1 MSFAEPRSPKEGLGL
16 QRDIKRDGVSPGK
29 VIPGHGAVGLG
40 VSSSALTR
48 GEHGH
53 RTPRMLKP
61 QGTAPGL
68 AFPQEGQGGT
78 HSNSFPWG
86 HRSTKQLGKATGCGY
101 GARHCLVLVPR
112 EEIQGL
118 TRQKQLTKTRGRG
131 AAKGQLFFFALQGW
145 AGSARRCP
153 LGARLLPP
161 CEENPLR
168 AFSSPLHQQQD
179 EQLAHGRWKE
189 LPQGSNS
196 PARGAVVCGVFGSR
210 AGGSSTGTDSHGDSS
225 CIRTSRILSP
235 ALREMKTRGEGAEP
249 FPRSPGEFCSPKRLL
264 AWICNGLR

>member
-1 MSFAEPRSPKEGLGL
+1 M

-53 RTPRMLKP
+53 RTLRMLKP

-78 HSNSFPWG
+78 HSDSFPWG

-112 EEIQGL
+112 EEIQG
-118 TRQKQLTKTRGRG
+118 
-131 AAKGQLFFFALQGW
+131 
-145 AGSARRCP
+145 
-153 LGARLLPP
+153 
-161 CEENPLR
+161 
-168 AFSSPLHQQQD
+168 
-179 EQLAHGRWKE
+179 
-189 LPQGSNS
+189 
-196 PARGAVVCGVFGSR
+196 
-210 AGGSSTGTDSHGDSS
+210 
-225 CIRTSRILSP
+225 
-235 ALREMKTRGEGAEP
+235 
-249 FPRSPGEFCSPKRLL
+249 
-264 AWICNGLR
+264 